1 MQVTLRVSR
10 LGGTATVP
18 PSKSMA
24 HRAVLC
30 AALAAGA
37 SRITHI
43 EYSDDIR
50 ATLDA
55 VRQLGAK
62 VVEKEDAA
70 TITGC
75 GGDSFATVTR
85 PVFCNESGSTLRFL
99 IPLFSLTAQKIRF
112 TGAGRLFARPQEVY
126 RLLFHRQGLRFEQ
139 KTDGITIFGRLRP
152 GGFTLPGDVSSQFI
166 SGLLLAAPLL
176 ESDSSIEVL
185 APYESRSYVDLTTE
199 SMRRFG
205 VKVAQRA
212 RKDGSVLYRVAAPQ
226 RYTAADMA
234 IEGDYSQ
241 AAFLAVLGVLA
252 GGITVT
258 GLEPASR
265 QGDRVILDIL
275 KRCGGK
281 YTVGESGVRF
291 SRSLLCATEID
302 LADCP
307 DLGPVLIALGCFCRG
322 TTVIRNAGRLRLKE
336 SDRIAAMQQ
345 ELAKFGARVEA
356 DADTVTITGGA
367 LRAPEAPLDGH
378 NDHRIVMALAVAAL
392 GAGLPAVIRGAE
404 AVRKSWPGFFGVIE
418 TLGAQLERQE
428 QE

>member
-1 MQVTLRVSR
+1 
-10 LGGTATVP
+10 
-18 PSKSMA
+18 
-24 HRAVLC
+24 
-30 AALAAGA
+30 
-37 SRITHI
+37 
-43 EYSDDIR
+43 
-50 ATLDA
+50 
-55 VRQLGAK
+55 
-62 VVEKEDAA
+62 
-70 TITGC
+70 
-75 GGDSFATVTR
+75 
-85 PVFCNESGSTLRFL
+85 
-99 IPLFSLTAQKIRF
+99 
-112 TGAGRLFARPQEVY
+112 
-126 RLLFHRQGLRFEQ
+126 
-139 KTDGITIFGRLRP
+139 
-152 GGFTLPGDVSSQFI
+152 
-166 SGLLLAAPLL
+166 
-176 ESDSSIEVL
+176 
-185 APYESRSYVDLTTE
+185 
-199 SMRRFG
+199 
-205 VKVAQRA
+205 
-212 RKDGSVLYRVAAPQ
+212 
-226 RYTAADMA
+226 MA

-241 AAFLAVLGVLA
+241 AAFLAVLGVLV

-404 AVRKSWPGFFGVIE
+404 AVRKSWPGFFSVME

>member
-1 MQVTLRVSR
+1 M
-10 LGGTATVP
+10 
-18 PSKSMA
+18 
-24 HRAVLC
+24 
-30 AALAAGA
+30 A
-37 SRITHI
+37 SRSSAAAPRRVHI
-43 EYSDDIR
+43 
-50 ATLDA
+50 
-55 VRQLGAK
+55 
-62 VVEKEDAA
+62 
-70 TITGC
+70 
-75 GGDSFATVTR
+75 
-85 PVFCNESGSTLRFL
+85 
-99 IPLFSLTAQKIRF
+99 
-112 TGAGRLFARPQEVY
+112 AGRCLKPV
-126 RLLFHRQGLRFEQ
+126 H
-139 KTDGITIFGRLRP
+139 
-152 GGFTLPGDVSSQFI
+152 

-185 APYESRSYVDLTTE
+185 APYESRSYVDLTIE

-241 AAFLAVLGVLA
+241 AAFLAVLGVLV

-345 ELAKFGARVEA
+345 DLPSSAQGWKPTPTPLRSPAGHCARPKRRLTA
-356 DADTVTITGGA
+356 TTTTA
-367 LRAPEAPLDGH
+367 L
-378 NDHRIVMALAVAAL
+378 
-392 GAGLPAVIRGAE
+392 
-404 AVRKSWPGFFGVIE
+404 
-418 TLGAQLERQE
+418 
-428 QE
+428 